1 MIGKVEPSISVLA
14 KAVLASALVLAP
26 LEPCMAQ
33 SWLPWGGNFFDA
45 PPRYYAPPGYRERA
59 PRRDDRRKSSKRE
72 DKVRLADTVKDGGPQ
87 PEIAPKA
94 PSIVAFPYSFPVRSI
109 VIDTSSRKLYFVVE
123 EGRAYA
129 YPIAVGRTGFSWT
142 GTETVSRK
150 QAWPDWHPPPE
161 MRARD
166 ASLPKKMTGGAR
178 NPLGA
183 IALYLGETQ
192 YRIHGTNDAKSIGS
206 AQSSGCFRMINS
218 AALHLASLA
227 DVGTPVTVVGALP
240 KKQGGDRTGKGAGER
255 DWETVGSPDGSRS
268 AR

>member
-14 KAVLASALVLAP
+14 KSVLASALVLAS

-45 PPRYYAPPGYRERA
+45 PPRYYAPPGYRG
-59 PRRDDRRKSSKRE
+59 RRDDRRKLSKRE

-94 PSIVAFPYSFPVRSI
+94 PSIVAFPYSFPVQSI
-109 VIDTSSRKLYFVVE
+109 VIDTSSRKLYFVVD

-166 ASLPKKMTGGAR
+166 ASLPKKMTVGVR

-183 IALYLGETQ
+183 IALYLGDTQ

-227 DVGTPVTVVGALP
+227 DVGTPVTVVDALP
-240 KKQGGDRTGKGAGER
+240 AKQRSDRSGKRA
-255 DWETVGSPDGSRS
+255 SQHN
-268 AR
+268 

>member
-109 VIDTSSRKLYFVVE
+109 VIDTSSRKLY
-123 EGRAYA
+123 
-129 YPIAVGRTGFSWT
+129 
-142 GTETVSRK
+142 
-150 QAWPDWHPPPE
+150 
-161 MRARD
+161 
-166 ASLPKKMTGGAR
+166 
-178 NPLGA
+178 
-183 IALYLGETQ
+183 
-192 YRIHGTNDAKSIGS
+192 
-206 AQSSGCFRMINS
+206 
-218 AALHLASLA
+218 
-227 DVGTPVTVVGALP
+227 
-240 KKQGGDRTGKGAGER
+240 
-255 DWETVGSPDGSRS
+255 
-268 AR
+268 